1 MVAKRPVVW
10 ALIELPRSGRCALK
24 CLIKSFDYL
33 FLERIG
39 LGCESF
45 NSLVFGT
52 FNNVPIQRLA
62 TDRLVEKWRS
72 DGHMSGTTAGSTDED
87 RSKVTKRLT
96 QEKSH
101 RLLLGKEDSLA
112 NYIRSNERAFDARGL

>member
-1 MVAKRPVVW
+1 M
-10 ALIELPRSGRCALK
+10 I
-24 CLIKSFDYL
+24 ISF
-33 FLERIG
+33 
-39 LGCESF
+39 LGASA
-45 NSLVFGT
+45 SGT

-87 RSKVTKRLT
+87 RSKATKRLT

-112 NYIRSNERAFDARGL
+112 NYIRGNERAFDARGL

>member
-10 ALIELPRSGRCALK
+10 ALIELPRSGRCALE
-24 CLIKSFDYL
+24 CLIKSFDYP

-101 RLLLGKEDSLA
+101 RLLLGKEDSLV

>member
-1 MVAKRPVVW
+1 MVAKRPVVL

-24 CLIKSFDYL
+24 CLIKSY

-62 TDRLVEKWRS
+62 TDRLVAKWRS

-112 NYIRSNERAFDARGL
+112 GYIRSNERAFDARGL